1 MNTCAWSRMC
11 VIAAMML
18 ASVRAYAQNEI
29 PTDWIDPDT
38 GHRVIRLSREDNSRS
53 SYFHQNEFTPDGEKL
68 VFTSPTGLYT
78 VDLQTHALEQIRAGR
93 TGLLCVGRKT
103 GLAYYL
109 SRGDQGLAL
118 WAVHPDTKEDKKIIE
133 VPQGLSIANIN
144 CDETLAGGTFDLK
157 RPQGFAGFGRGT
169 ARGEGVPP
177 LRPAGILPAREEQ
190 GQDALATKK
199 QGRDALATT
208 GRGGLREEGRPG
220 FGTPNTDRDMQLIT
234 LDLKTG
240 TVHKFN
246 ESRAWLNH
254 VQFSPTDP
262 QQMLFCH
269 EGTWQLMDRTWI
281 IRTDGTGLTNVHP
294 RTMNMEIN
302 GHEFF
307 SPDGK
312 SILYDLQT
320 PRSRVF
326 WLARYDIETH
336 KRTWYNVKQNE
347 WSVHFNIS
355 PDQKLFCGDGGGP
368 NSVAAPDNGQWI
380 YLFRPHLIP
389 PVTGGASD
397 PQKLI
402 QSGHL
407 EAEKLVNLAKH
418 NYALEPNCQ
427 FTPDGKWIVFHA
439 NMFGPSHVFAVEVAK
454 AKQ

>member
-1 MNTCAWSRMC
+1 MRNVNRICL
-11 VIAAMML
+11 IALL
-18 ASVRAYAQNEI
+18 ASAGNNVYAQSNI

-38 GHRVIRLSREDNSRS
+38 GHRIIRLSREDGSQS
-53 SYFHQNEFTPDGEKL
+53 SYFHQNEFTPDSRKL

-78 VDLQTHALEQIRAGR
+78 VDLQTRTIEQIRAGR
-93 TGLLCVGRKT
+93 TGLLCIGRKT

-109 SRGDQGLAL
+109 SRGDQGMAL
-118 WAVHPDTKEDKKIIE
+118 WAVDPATKEDRKIVD
-133 VPQGLSIANIN
+133 VPRGLSIANIN

-157 RPQGFAGFGRGT
+157 RPQGFTGFGT
-169 ARGEGVPP
+169 ARGRGEAAPGTQ
-177 LRPAGILPAREEQ
+177 AGSESSRRAAP
-190 GQDALATKK
+190 
-199 QGRDALATT
+199 
-208 GRGGLREEGRPG
+208 RGGLRESQRPG

-240 TVHKFN
+240 EVSKFN

-262 QQMLFCH
+262 HQMLFCH

-281 IRTDGTGLTNVHP
+281 IRTDGSGLTNVHP

-326 WLARYDIETH
+326 WLARYDIGTG
-336 KRTWYNVKQNE
+336 KRTWYNVKQKE

-355 PDQKLFCGDGGGP
+355 PDQTLFCGDGGGP
-368 NSVAAPDNGQWI
+368 HSVAAPNNGQWI
-380 YLFRPHLIP
+380 YLFRPHPIP

-397 PQKLI
+397 PEKLI
-402 QSGHL
+402 QSGWL
-407 EAEKLVNLAKH
+407 EAEKLVNLARH
-418 NYALEPNCQ
+418 DYALEPNCQ
-427 FTPDGKWIVFHA
+427 FTPDGKWIVFRS
-439 NMFGPSHVFAVEVAK
+439 NMFGPAHVFAVEVAK
-454 AKQ
+454 AKP

>member
-1 MNTCAWSRMC
+1 MC
-11 VIAAMML
+11 NWNRACVTAAVIL
-18 ASVRAYAQNEI
+18 ASTWVYAQDSI

-38 GHRVIRLSREDNSRS
+38 GHRIVRLSREDNSRS
-53 SYFHQNEFTPDGEKL
+53 SYFHQNEFTPDGRKL

-78 VDLQTHALEQIRAGR
+78 VDLQTRAIEQIRAGR

-109 SRGDQGLAL
+109 SRGEQGSAL
-118 WAVHPDTKEDKKIIE
+118 WAVNPDTKEDKKVID
-133 VPQGLSIANIN
+133 VPRGLSIANIN

-157 RPQGFAGFGRGT
+157 RPQGFPGFGGTRGRSDAPASGT
-169 ARGEGVPP
+169 PAPQRVGRG
-177 LRPAGILPAREEQ
+177 
-190 GQDALATKK
+190 DT
-199 QGRDALATT
+199 
-208 GRGGLREEGRPG
+208 RGGLREEQRPG

-234 LDLKTG
+234 LDLRTG
-240 TVHKFN
+240 AVNKFN

-262 QQMLFCH
+262 HQMLFCH

-307 SPDGK
+307 SPDGR

-326 WLARYDIETH
+326 WLARYDIETQ
-336 KRTWYNVKQNE
+336 KRTWYNLKQNE

-355 PDQKLFCGDGGGP
+355 PDQTLFCGDGGGP
-368 NSVAAPDNGQWI
+368 HSVAAPDNGQWI
-380 YLFRPHLIP
+380 YLFRPHVIP

-397 PQKLI
+397 PEKLI

-418 NYALEPNCQ
+418 DYALEPNCQ

-454 AKQ
+454 AK

>member
-1 MNTCAWSRMC
+1 MRNVNRVCL
-11 VIAAMML
+11 IALWAL
-18 ASVRAYAQNEI
+18 GGSDVYAQSSI
-29 PTDWIDPDT
+29 PTDWIDSDT
-38 GHRVIRLSREDNSRS
+38 GHRVIRLSREDGSQS
-53 SYFHQNEFTPDGEKL
+53 SYFHQNEFTPDGKKL

-78 VDLQTHALEQIRAGR
+78 VDLQTRAIEQIREGR

-109 SRGDQGLAL
+109 SRGDQGMAL
-118 WAVHPDTKEDKKIIE
+118 WAVSPGTKEDKKVID
-133 VPQGLSIANIN
+133 VPRGLSIANIN

-157 RPQGFAGFGRGT
+157 RPQGFT
-169 ARGEGVPP
+169 RGEGVPP
-177 LRPAGILPAREEQ
+177 SNRGQDARDTQ
-190 GQDALATKK
+190 GQDALAT
-199 QGRDALATT
+199 AA
-208 GRGGLREEGRPG
+208 RGGLRQAQRPG

-240 TVHKFN
+240 EVSKFN

-262 QQMLFCH
+262 HQMLFCR

-326 WLARYDIETH
+326 WLARYDIGTG
-336 KRTWYNVKQNE
+336 KRTWYNLKANE
-347 WSVHFNIS
+347 WSVHFNIA
-355 PDQKLFCGDGGGP
+355 PDQTLFCGDGGGP
-368 NSVAAPDNGQWI
+368 HSVAAPDNGQWI

-397 PQKLI
+397 PERLI

-418 NYALEPNCQ
+418 DYALEPNCQ
-427 FTPDGKWIVFHA
+427 FTPDGKWIVFRS

>member
-1 MNTCAWSRMC
+1 MRTWSRKYLIM
-11 VIAAMML
+11 ATML
-18 ASVRAYAQNEI
+18 ASARANAQGDL
-29 PTDWIDPDT
+29 PTHWIDPDT
-38 GHRVIRLSREDNSRS
+38 GHRVVRLSREDGSQS
-53 SYFHQNEFTPDGEKL
+53 SYFHQNEFTPDGRKL

-78 VDLQTHALEQIRAGR
+78 VDLQTQAIEQIRPGR

-103 GLAYYL
+103 GRAYYL
-109 SRGDQGLAL
+109 SRGEQGAAI
-118 WAVHPDTKEDKKIIE
+118 WAVDPNTREDRKVVD

-144 CDETLAGGTFDLK
+144 CDETLAGGTFD
-157 RPQGFAGFGRGT
+157 RQPPQGFGSPR
-169 ARGEGVPP
+169 ARGDAAAA
-177 LRPAGILPAREEQ
+177 RTPAGSEAARRSE
-190 GQDALATKK
+190 
-199 QGRDALATT
+199 
-208 GRGGLREEGRPG
+208 RGGLREEQRPG
-220 FGTPNTDRDMQLIT
+220 FGTPNTDRDMELVT

-240 TVHKFN
+240 EVKKFN
-246 ESRAWLNH
+246 ESRVWLNH

-262 QQMLFCH
+262 HQMLFCH

-281 IRTDGTGLTNVHP
+281 IRTDGSGLTNVHP

-312 SILYDLQT
+312 CILYDLQT

-326 WLARYDIETH
+326 WVASYNIAT
-336 KRTWYNVKQNE
+336 KMRTWYNVKQNE

-380 YLFRPHLIP
+380 YLFHPHVIP

-397 PQKLI
+397 PATLI
-402 QSGHL
+402 QSGYF

-418 NYALEPNCQ
+418 NYSLEPNCQ
-427 FTPDGKWIVFHA
+427 FTPDGKWIVFRS
-439 NMFGPSHVFAVEVAK
+439 NMLGPTHVFEAEAAK
-454 AKQ
+454 PGP

>member
-1 MNTCAWSRMC
+1 MRNLNRICL
-11 VIAAMML
+11 IALL
-18 ASVRAYAQNEI
+18 ALAGNDIYAQSSI

-38 GHRVIRLSREDNSRS
+38 GHRVIRLSREDGSQS
-53 SYFHQNEFTPDGEKL
+53 SYFHQNQFTPDGKKL
-68 VFTSPTGLYT
+68 VFTAPTGLYT
-78 VDLQTHALEQIRAGR
+78 VDLQTRAIEQIRAGR

-109 SRGDQGLAL
+109 SRGDQGMGSPNAEFRAGGPMAL
-118 WAVHPDTKEDKKIIE
+118 WAVDPTTKEDKKVID
-133 VPQGLSIANIN
+133 VPRGLSIANVN
-144 CDETLAGGTFDLK
+144 CDETRAGGTFDLK
-157 RPQGFAGFGRGT
+157 RPQGFTGFGT
-169 ARGEGVPP
+169 ARGRGDAAARGTQAGSEASRRAAPP
-177 LRPAGILPAREEQ
+177 
-190 GQDALATKK
+190 
-199 QGRDALATT
+199 
-208 GRGGLREEGRPG
+208 GGLREEQRPG
-220 FGTPNTDRDMQLIT
+220 FGSPNTDRDMQLIT
-234 LDLKTG
+234 FNLKTG
-240 TVHKFN
+240 EVNKFN

-262 QQMLFCH
+262 HQMLFCH

-281 IRTDGTGLTNVHP
+281 IRTDGAGLTNVHP

-326 WLARYDIETH
+326 WLACYDVGTG

-355 PDQKLFCGDGGGP
+355 PDQTLFCGDGGGP
-368 NSVAAPDNGQWI
+368 HSVAAPDNGQWI

-397 PQKLI
+397 PEKLI
-402 QSGHL
+402 RSGHL

-418 NYALEPNCQ
+418 DYALEPNCQ
-427 FTPDGKWIVFHA
+427 FTPDGKWIVFRS
-439 NMFGPSHVFAVEVAK
+439 NLFGPPHVFEVEVAK
-454 AKQ
+454 AKP

>member
-1 MNTCAWSRMC
+1 MGNWNRAGVVALMAWASTC
-11 VIAAMML
+11 
-18 ASVRAYAQNEI
+18 AYAQTEI

-53 SYFHQNEFTPDGEKL
+53 SYFHQNEFTPDGRKL

-78 VDLQTHALEQIRAGR
+78 VDLQTRAVEQIRAGR

-109 SRGDQGLAL
+109 SRGEQGTAL
-118 WAVHPDTKEDKKIIE
+118 WAVNPSTKDDKKVIDI
-133 VPQGLSIANIN
+133 PRGLSIANIN
-144 CDETLAGGTFDLK
+144 CDETLAGGTFDLN
-157 RPQGFAGFGRGT
+157 RPQGFTGFSGPRGRGD
-169 ARGEGVPP
+169 AAAPGAAASERAGRGE
-177 LRPAGILPAREEQ
+177 
-190 GQDALATKK
+190 T
-199 QGRDALATT
+199 
-208 GRGGLREEGRPG
+208 RGGLREEQRPG

-234 LDLKTG
+234 LDLRTG
-240 TVHKFN
+240 AVNKFN

-262 QQMLFCH
+262 HQMLFCH

-307 SPDGK
+307 SPDGE
-312 SILYDLQT
+312 SIFYDLQT

-326 WLARYDIETH
+326 WLARYDMGTG
-336 KRTWYNVKQNE
+336 KRTWYNLKQNE

-355 PDQKLFCGDGGGP
+355 PDQTLFCGDGGGP
-368 NSVAAPDNGQWI
+368 HSVAAPDNGQWI
-380 YLFRPHLIP
+380 YLFRPHPIA

-397 PQKLI
+397 PEKLI
-402 QSGHL
+402 RSGHL

-418 NYALEPNCQ
+418 DYALEPNCQ

-454 AKQ
+454 AKP